1 MLTPNTAQRLIPFK
15 TSQNNDLSAAFTTKN
30 ESFWTEN
37 KVNGYF
43 IIGYTINDR
52 LDDLNKQIIPKVRH
66 MIRHFAMPSDIS
78 KLVIHQL

>member
-37 KVNGYF
+37 KANGYY

-66 MIRHFAMPSDIS
+66 MMAHSNDIS
-78 KLVIHQL
+78 RLVIHQL